1 MDVMFFGEHLA
12 FEFGGEV
19 DIKTVG
25 KIYPSDAWRGL
36 ISKSVG
42 FLNTFCRHWLVKNR
56 WSSRSRTMNKLLH
69 GYNQ

>member
-1 MDVMFFGEHLA
+1 LTLLTGFSEEKLKGVMDVMFFGEHLA

-42 FLNTFCRHWLVKNR
+42 FLNTFCRH
-56 WSSRSRTMNKLLH
+56 
-69 GYNQ
+69 

>member
-1 MDVMFFGEHLA
+1 MGAKVFLA

-25 KIYPSDAWRGL
+25 KIYAWRGL

-42 FLNTFCRHWLVKNR
+42 FLNTYCH
-56 WSSRSRTMNKLLH
+56 H
-69 GYNQ
+69 